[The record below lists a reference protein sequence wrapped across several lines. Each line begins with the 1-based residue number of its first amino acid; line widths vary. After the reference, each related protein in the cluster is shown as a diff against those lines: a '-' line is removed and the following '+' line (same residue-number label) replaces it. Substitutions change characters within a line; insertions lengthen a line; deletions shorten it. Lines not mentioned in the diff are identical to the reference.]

1 MRVGRSLNRV
11 VRGEKKK
18 REKETW
24 CLTNL
29 NSNLSIRGKC
39 GFNILAFKMVDERP
53 KNKLVVKQR

>member
-18 REKETW
+18 RERETW

-29 NSNLSIRGKC
+29 NSNLSIKGKGDSESGLGVCREWSWC
-39 GFNILAFKMVDERP
+39 GGPGQAGY
-53 KNKLVVKQR
+53 